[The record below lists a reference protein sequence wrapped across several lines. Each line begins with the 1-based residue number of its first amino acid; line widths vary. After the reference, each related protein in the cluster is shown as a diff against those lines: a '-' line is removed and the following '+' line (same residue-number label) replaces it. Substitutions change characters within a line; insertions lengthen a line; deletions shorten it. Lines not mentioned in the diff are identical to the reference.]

1 MSKEG
6 EEACS
11 MYRSSMMEEE
21 VHATN
26 TRRNAYRRRRMSV
39 VVRRGGGSSLD
50 ILLEKRQK
58 DSDGNE
64 APRARERGREK
75 VQRQSFIDTKDTR
88 KEKMKVY

>member
-64 APRARERGREK
+64 APRAREREGER
-75 VQRQSFIDTKDTR
+75 RSRDNHL
-88 KEKMKVY
+88 

>member
-11 MYRSSMMEEE
+11 MYRPSMMEEE

-64 APRARERGREK
+64 APRAREREGER
-75 VQRQSFIDTKDTR
+75 RSRDNHL
-88 KEKMKVY
+88 